1 MGNNLCSTS
10 IQVATSPKL
19 TRPHQ
24 QRGKHQSHHP
34 QITVL
39 QNAKPHRKDSVN
51 VLNNPLEAPPQ
62 QDQDAEE
69 GRRRDHDDGHD
80 EEGDHLLLDLMFPI
94 PHPDDNED
102 TARHPSLR
110 SQESVPPLLIS
121 SSLMSNGI
129 SNSYSSSDAV
139 MIMATMRSN
148 SPQTTCSSTH
158 STPLSQSLTPRS
170 ILRRRSTTTDVGV
183 ADVSPP
189 RRRSVQIVVPEEHRV
204 RDALLL
210 QSLGESENG
219 IDSNSDDVGSHRTT
233 CSRKLDNS
241 QGDLLDDD

>member
-10 IQVATSPKL
+10 IQVATSPKQSKA
-19 TRPHQ
+19 HQ

-39 QNAKPHRKDSVN
+39 QNTKPKRKDSVD

-62 QDQDAEE
+62 KDQDPEE

-121 SSLMSNGI
+121 SPLMSNGI

-158 STPLSQSLTPRS
+158 STMPRS

-183 ADVSPP
+183 ADVSPLAAAAY
-189 RRRSVQIVVPEEHRV
+189 RSLCQRNT
-204 RDALLL
+204 
-210 QSLGESENG
+210 ESA
-219 IDSNSDDVGSHRTT
+219 TPCC
-233 CSRKLDNS
+233 CSRWGKVRTE
-241 QGDLLDDD
+241 